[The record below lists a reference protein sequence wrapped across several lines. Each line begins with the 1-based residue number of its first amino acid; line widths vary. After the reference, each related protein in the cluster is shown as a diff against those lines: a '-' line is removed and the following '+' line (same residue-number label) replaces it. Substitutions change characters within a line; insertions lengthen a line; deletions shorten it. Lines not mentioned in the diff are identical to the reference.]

1 VAALFGGRLTVL
13 QVAAT
18 ASACVLLWALYF
30 TLGFRAFTAGSQ
42 ANSLGLLL
50 TVGLPLGAFGLGIL
64 GLPTVAGWLPPG
76 MVFQAGTG
84 PAALAWVVGPL
95 VAGGVTLAL
104 ARYSL
109 ATCDANLREWYAQ
122 HHGSKAIM

>member
-1 VAALFGGRLTVL
+1 
-13 QVAAT
+13 
-18 ASACVLLWALYF
+18 LYF

-50 TVGLPLGAFGLGIL
+50 TVGLPLAAFGLGIL

-76 MVFQAGTG
+76 MVFQSAAIGVRGDVSSPIDGAGTG

-95 VAGGVTLAL
+95 VAGAVTLAL